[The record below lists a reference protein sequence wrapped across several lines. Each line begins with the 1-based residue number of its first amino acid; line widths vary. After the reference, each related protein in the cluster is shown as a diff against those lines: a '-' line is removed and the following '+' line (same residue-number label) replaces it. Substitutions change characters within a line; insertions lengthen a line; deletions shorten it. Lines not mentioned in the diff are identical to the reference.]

1 MQLNI
6 VVLPEPFGPISPR
19 ISPSATSKDTSLS
32 AVNPP
37 KRLTR
42 PDTDRNGVMGGRDGP
57 DRRRGSPALG
67 PGWNGGRGP
76 RSPRPSDQRAANGED
91 AGRSTGGLFIAM
103 ILGHTCWKRPSMIWY
118 TAAMA
123 RSFCPRIGCPS
134 PWNFTP

>member
-6 VVLPEPFGPISPR
+6 VVLPEPFGPINPR

-37 KRLTR
+37 KRLTA
-42 PDTDRNGVMGGRDGP
+42 PDTARSGVTGCGGEPG
-57 DRRRGSPALG
+57 RGRPALG
-67 PGWNGGRGP
+67 PRWNDGRGP
-76 RSPRPSDQRAANGED
+76 GGPRPSDQRAANGED
-91 AGRSTGGLFIAM
+91 AGRITGGLFIAM
-103 ILGHTCWKRPSMIWY
+103 TLGHTCWKRPSMIWY

-123 RSFCPRIGCPS
+123 RSFWPRIGCPS